1 MAWNIPGK
9 NKDSETPGK
18 RGSGGDDG
26 QNNPWPP
33 KRRNSGGGGRGN
45 GGGGGG
51 FDRILD
57 QFRGLFGGGGGG
69 FPLRWI
75 ALALVVI
82 VLFNCFVLIG
92 EQQRGVVLRFGQTAR
107 VMQPG
112 PNLKLPWPIERVT
125 KVNATTVQSFS
136 STVPV
141 LTRDENIITVSFN
154 VQYRVGDAEQFL
166 FGTRDAR
173 EVLEQT
179 AVSAVREQI
188 GRADLDAA
196 LNARGPLSTAAQVSL
211 QASLDAYRTGLF
223 VTELNL
229 QDARPPEEVKP
240 AFDEVNSAQQMNE
253 RLINEARAYAAKI
266 VPEARGES
274 ERVRAI
280 AEGYKTA
287 SVARATGDA
296 TRFSL
301 LVDAYRGSED
311 VTRKRL
317 WLETVQGVLSTNR
330 AVIGGDG
337 QQLIYVPMAGQGGST
352 TSSAPSVIPPEVL
365 SPTIN
370 ATREPAPAAQQLP
383 RPPREG
389 ASR

>member
-9 NKDSETPGK
+9 NKDNETPDQ
-18 RGSGGDDG
+18 RGSGDDG
-26 QNNPWPP
+26 SRNPWPP
-33 KRRNSGGGGRGN
+33 KRRGSGGGGRGN
-45 GGGGGG
+45 GGG
-51 FDRILD
+51 FDRVLD
-57 QFRGLFGGGGGG
+57 QLRGIFGGGGGS
-69 FPLRWI
+69 PLRWI
-75 ALALVVI
+75 IIGLVVI
-82 VLFNCFVLIG
+82 LLLNCFVLVG
-92 EQQRGVVLRFGQTAR
+92 EQQRGVVLRFGQAAR

-112 PNLKLPWPIERVT
+112 PNLKLPWPIETVT
-125 KVNATTVQSFS
+125 KVDATTVQSFS

-141 LTRDENIITVSFN
+141 LTSDENIVTVSYN
-154 VQYRVGDAEQFL
+154 VQYRVGDPVQYL
-166 FGTRDAR
+166 YGTRNAR

-188 GRADLDAA
+188 GRANLDAA
-196 LNARGPLSTAAQVSL
+196 LNARGPLSSAAQTAL
-211 QASLDAYRTGLF
+211 QASLDAYRTGLS

-253 RLINEARAYAAKI
+253 RLINEARAHAAKI
-266 VPEARGES
+266 VPEARGEAA
-274 ERVRAI
+274 RMRAV

-287 SVARATGDA
+287 AVARATGDA

-301 LVDAYRGSED
+301 LVDAYRGAPE

-317 WLETVQGVLSTNR
+317 WLDAVQDVLAANRTVV
-330 AVIGGDG
+330 GGDG
-337 QQLIYVPMAGQGGST
+337 RQLIYVPMAGQGAAPG
-352 TSSAPSVIPPEVL
+352 APSVVPPEVL
-365 SPTIN
+365 SPTVE
-370 ATREPAPAAQQLP
+370 ATRPTTTAPPAQSQLP